1 MRVPPSLSLALLALT
16 LLGASVEV
24 TSPVLRPTAERI
36 RPDDNLRPAG
46 SLRGGILTLGLEVRV
61 GMWHPDGER
70 APGAAIPA
78 FAEAG
83 RPLQIPGPMIR
94 VPAGTEAL
102 VTVKNSVADSTL
114 TLHGLVS
121 RPVPSDSSAETLRVA
136 PGAVRE
142 VRFRLDTPG
151 TYYYWGTTMGRSF
164 NVRTREDAQLS
175 GAIIVDE
182 PGTDA
187 RRDRVMVIGGW
198 ADTAGAAAR
207 ELNRRRERVLLV
219 VNGRS
224 WPHTTRLSY
233 ALGDTI
239 RWRVINASADLHP
252 MHLHGFYFSVDAR
265 GDGTADTTYT
275 ESRRDRVVTEK
286 LNPGRTM
293 AVSWVPERPGNWLFH
308 CHIPSHF
315 AARGSLGMP
324 RDSAAL
330 SRPHHVDNHAVRGMS
345 GLVVGVHIVPGRQA
359 VGQRTTAS
367 VPARRRIRLLVR
379 PSAGGTEALPVYS
392 YALHEGGGP
401 EPPPDSGVRA
411 GPPIVLTRGVPASI
425 TVVNR
430 TPEQTAVHWHG
441 MELES
446 YFDGVAGF
454 SGTDGRVSPII
465 ASADSFEARFTP
477 PRAGTFI
484 YHTHIDELRQQPAG
498 LSGALIVVDPG
509 RPYEPATDIPVLISS
524 PREPA
529 DEMRAVLLNGK
540 LTPGPAEVR
549 VGIPHRLRLINI
561 TTGRPGMRMELRQ
574 DTTLA
579 TWRVMAKDGAE
590 LPTAR
595 QVVRPAVQP
604 ISIGETVDVE
614 FTPAAA
620 GEFRLEA
627 WTGNGALL
635 LGTLP
640 LRATASTPRRTPP
653 PGRTPPRRP

>member
-1 MRVPPSLSLALLALT
+1 MHAPASSLALLALA
-16 LLGASVEV
+16 LLGASVDL
-24 TSPVLRPTAERI
+24 TSAVLGRRTERI
-36 RPDDNLRPAG
+36 RPNDNLRPAG
-46 SLRGGILTLGLEVRV
+46 TLRGGVLTLGLEARV
-61 GMWHPDGER
+61 GMWHPDGDR
-70 APGAAIPA
+70 AAGAAVPA

-94 VPAGTEAL
+94 VPAGTEVL
-102 VTVKNSVADSTL
+102 VTVKNAVADSAL
-114 TLHGLVS
+114 TLYGLVS
-121 RPVPSDSSAETLRVA
+121 RPVPSDSTAEAVQVA

-142 VRFRLDTPG
+142 LRFRLDTPG
-151 TYYYWGTTMGRSF
+151 TYYYWGTTMGRPF

-175 GAIIVDE
+175 GAIIVDG
-182 PGTDA
+182 PDADA

-252 MHLHGFYFSVDAR
+252 MHLHGFYFSVDGR
-265 GDGTADTTYT
+265 GDGTADTTYA
-275 ESRRDRVVTEK
+275 EPRRERVVTEK

-293 AVSWVPERPGNWLFH
+293 ALSWVPERPGNWLFH
-308 CHIPSHF
+308 CHVPSHF

-330 SRPHHVDNHAVRGMS
+330 SRPHHVDNHALRGMN
-345 GLVVGVHIVPGRQA
+345 GLVVGIHVAPGRQA
-359 VGQRTTAS
+359 IAQRP
-367 VPARRRIRLLVR
+367 PAPGPRRIRLLVR

-392 YALHEGGGP
+392 YALHEGGP

-484 YHTHIDELRQQPAG
+484 YHTHVDELRQQPAG

-509 RPYEPATDIPVLISS
+509 RFYEPATDIPVLISS
-524 PREPA
+524 PRDPA

-540 LTPGPAEVR
+540 LTPGPVEVR

-579 TWRVMAKDGAE
+579 AWRVMAKDGAE

-595 QVVRPAVQP
+595 QVVRPALQP

-614 FTPAAA
+614 FTPTAA

-635 LGTLP
+635 LATLP
-640 LRATASTPRRTPP
+640 LRATASTLRRTPRP
-653 PGRTPPRRP
+653 ARTPPRLP